1 MLTTMGSILSRAVRR
16 FRTQRYGASRSASLR
31 AFALI
36 VACFLVYAAI
46 IALEVRAAG
55 EATRRLHQVEA
66 PLLEIATAIVR
77 YDVILTDSARL
88 YALTGDENYR
98 AEYDA
103 TVGSLDKALERAQ
116 QLGDADDRKIFAA
129 VADAN
134 AVLIRLETLAFRLAG
149 EGRMTPAYA
158 ALSGAEYHTNKKQ
171 YARAVQE
178 FFERQSARMEAALL
192 AHEARIRRLI
202 LGVAAATLAW
212 IAVAAL
218 IFRSL
223 SRGLF
228 GPLQIAVE
236 HANRMSR
243 GDLSEGGDAASAIPP
258 RGEFAELFPA
268 LKRLL
273 WSLRRAIGAIRA
285 AAGRVSAAAERSRAG
300 ASALSERMQTQ
311 ASSIEEIS
319 ATLEQLHAGGHALAG
334 LARAQTD
341 QLERLAQSTEDL
353 ASVNISLH
361 DFVNEANLSAAEIA
375 TSVNAGES
383 SLTGLQTS
391 MRGLTD
397 SAREVSQII
406 LMIRTIADR
415 VNLLSLNAAIEAAR
429 AGESGRGFAV
439 VAEEIARLAGQTE
452 TSARSIEQVI
462 GRNAGIVRESA
473 SNLTRAG
480 QLLDSIAKEATTLNS
495 GVQKIRASV
504 GDATRANSAIG
515 QCAQEFRRIAVQ
527 LDSSVVE
534 RVDALREIVRAI
546 EAINALS
553 QSNASLAES
562 LHRESGELDV
572 TATQLTESVSFFQA
586 VSAEPESGPA
596 DPAGFSKPASRLLD
610 RAAAGA

>member
-1 MLTTMGSILSRAVRR
+1 MLATLGSVLSRAIRR
-16 FRTQRYGASRSASLR
+16 FKARRYGASRSASLR
-31 AFALI
+31 AFVLI

-46 IALEVRAAG
+46 IAFEVRAAG

-66 PLLEIATAIVR
+66 PLLDAATAIVR

-88 YALTGDENYR
+88 YALTGDERYR
-98 AEYDA
+98 AEYDT
-103 TVGSLDKALERAQ
+103 TVGALDAALERTQ
-116 QLGDADDRKIFAA
+116 RLGDAQDRKIFAA

-134 AVLIRLETLAFRLAG
+134 EVLIRLETQAFRLAAG
-149 EGRMTPAYA
+149 GRKTPAYA
-158 ALSGAEYHTNKKQ
+158 ALSGEEYRTNKKL
-171 YARAVQE
+171 YARAVQD
-178 FFERQSARMEAALL
+178 FFERQSARMEAALA
-192 AHEARIRRLI
+192 AHESRIRRLI

-212 IAVAAL
+212 IALAAL
-218 IFRSL
+218 IFRGL

-236 HANRMSR
+236 RANRMSR
-243 GDLSEGGDAASAIPP
+243 GDLSESADAATVAA

-268 LKRLL
+268 LNRLL
-273 WSLRRAIGAIRA
+273 WSLRRAIGAIRS
-285 AAGRVSAAAERSRAG
+285 AAGRVQAAAERSRAG
-300 ASALSERMQTQ
+300 ASALNERMQTQ

-319 ATLEQLHAGGHALAG
+319 ATLEELHAGGQSLG
-334 LARAQTD
+334 ELARAQTN
-341 QLERLAQSTEDL
+341 QLERLAQSTDEL
-353 ASVNISLH
+353 VAVNVSLH
-361 DFVNEANLSAAEIA
+361 DFINEANLSAAEIA

-383 SLTGLQTS
+383 SLTGLETS
-391 MRGLTD
+391 MRGLTE

-480 QLLDSIAKEATTLNS
+480 LLLASIAREATTLN
-495 GVQKIRASV
+495 GGIQKIRATV
-504 GDATRANSAIG
+504 GDATRANSAISL
-515 QCAQEFRRIAVQ
+515 CSAEFRRIAAL
-527 LDSSVVE
+527 LDSSVQE
-534 RVDALREIVRAI
+534 RADALREIVRAV

-553 QSNASLAES
+553 QSNALLAES
-562 LHRESGELDV
+562 LHRDSGELDA
-572 TATQLTESVSFFQA
+572 TALGLTESVSFFQA
-586 VSAEPESGPA
+586 VSADAEPAAPEIPPPGE
-596 DPAGFSKPASRLLD
+596 ASPLLD
-610 RAAAGA
+610 RIAAGA